1 MRIIILILTT
11 FCALFLSLFVVS
23 FLNDNTIRK
32 TPVKSAVTQ
41 EASSEKLTEFIGFLP
56 YWNAN
61 SLFPVY
67 DSYFSHIMYFG
78 ITVDSQGRVTKSG
91 PEWSVFN
98 SSYFFNLM
106 QRLDKK
112 KTKLSLVIK
121 QFDGDVI
128 NKFTSDPSA
137 SARLSSDLINL
148 IAEFDLDGI
157 NFDFEFDGST
167 QSLDSEKLSLFIEE
181 VSLALRKENPKIIL
195 SFDLSGQIIEK
206 EKSYDLEK
214 IGKIMDFVIIMG
226 YDYKT
231 PSSPFAGPVAPILG
245 EANEHTISE
254 AVAFVSSKIPSNKIV
269 LGMPLYGYEW
279 ETKDAAFK
287 SSAVA
292 GSGALA
298 SYSRSS
304 KILKDN
310 KAIKLQWDEKAMSP
324 WFVYKDEG
332 ATRQIYFE
340 NEESLIAKIK
350 FAQEMNLMGA
360 AFWALGYEGDNE
372 ALWKKLAG
380 N

>member
-1 MRIIILILTT
+1 MRIVTLILITL
-11 FCALFLSLFVVS
+11 CAIILSLFVVS
-23 FLNDNTIRK
+23 FLNDK
-32 TPVKSAVTQ
+32 TMKQIPAESVMTRGVSK
-41 EASSEKLTEFIGFLP
+41 EKPTEFIGFLP

-61 SLFPVY
+61 PLFPVY
-67 DSYFSHIMYFG
+67 GSYFSHIMYFG
-78 ITVDSQGRVTKSG
+78 VTVDARGRVVTSG
-91 PEWSVFN
+91 PEWSVIN
-98 SSYFFNLM
+98 SSYVFDLM
-106 QRLDKK
+106 QGLDKK
-112 KTKLSLVIK
+112 KTKLSLVVK
-121 QFDGDVI
+121 QFDGDII
-128 NKFTSDPSA
+128 NKFISDA
-137 SARLSSDLINL
+137 DAGARLSSDLINL
-148 IAEFDLDGI
+148 VDQFNLDGI

-167 QSLDSEKLSLFIEE
+167 QSLDREKFVLFIEE
-181 VSLALRKENPKIIL
+181 VSLALRKENPNIIL

-214 IGKIMDFVIIMG
+214 IGKVMDFVIIMG

-254 AVAFVSSKIPSNKIV
+254 AVAFVSSKIPSDKIV

-279 ETKDAAFK
+279 ETKDATFK
-287 SSAVA
+287 SSAA
-292 GSGALA
+292 ANSGAIA

-310 KAIKLQWDEKAMSP
+310 KTITLQWDEKAMSP
-324 WFVYKDEG
+324 WFAYKVDG
-332 ATRQIYFE
+332 VTRQIYFE
-340 NEESLIAKIK
+340 NEESLIAKLK
-350 FAQEMNLMGA
+350 FAQEMNLKGA

>member
-23 FLNDNTIRK
+23 FLNDKTIRK
-32 TPVKSAVTQ
+32 TLTKPAVTQ

-61 SLFPVY
+61 SLFPIY

-91 PEWSVFN
+91 AEWSVFN

-112 KTKLSLVIK
+112 KTKLSLVVK

-128 NKFTSDPSA
+128 NKFISDPSA
-137 SARLSSDLINL
+137 SARLSSDLTNL

-167 QSLDSEKLSLFIEE
+167 QSLDREKFALFIEG
-181 VSLALRKENPKIIL
+181 VSLALRKENPNIIL

-254 AVAFVSSKIPSNKIV
+254 AVAFVSSKISSDKIV

-279 ETKDAAFK
+279 ETKDATFK
-287 SSAVA
+287 SPTIAN
-292 GSGALA
+292 SGALA
-298 SYSRSS
+298 SYLRSS

-310 KAIKLQWDEKAMSP
+310 KAIKLQWDEKGMSP
-324 WFVYKDEG
+324 WFAYEVNG
-332 ATRQIYFE
+332 TMRQIYFE
-340 NEESLIAKIK
+340 NEESLVAKIK
-350 FAQEMNLMGA
+350 FAQEMNLKGA
-360 AFWALGYEGDNE
+360 AFWALGYEGNNE
-372 ALWKKLAG
+372 ALWKKLTG

>member
-23 FLNDNTIRK
+23 FLNDKTIRK
-32 TPVKSAVTQ
+32 TPVRSVTTK
-41 EASSEKLTEFIGFLP
+41 ESPKERLAEFIGFLP
-56 YWNAN
+56 YWNAS

-67 DSYFSHIMYFG
+67 HSYFSHIMYFG
-78 ITVDSQGRVTKSG
+78 ATIDSQGKVIKSG

-98 SSYFFNLM
+98 SSYVFDLM
-106 QRLDKK
+106 QRRDKN
-112 KTKLSLVIK
+112 KTKLSLVVK
-121 QFDGDVI
+121 QFDGAII
-128 NKFTSDPSA
+128 NKFISDKNA

-148 IAEFDLDGI
+148 VTQFNLDGI
-157 NFDFEFDGST
+157 NFDFEFDGTT
-167 QSLDSEKLSLFIEE
+167 QSLDKDKFAEFIEK
-181 VSLALRKENPKIIL
+181 VGVDLKKQYPNIIL

-254 AVAFVSSKIPSNKIV
+254 AVAFVSSKIPSGKII

-279 ETKDAAFK
+279 ETKDATFK
-287 SSAVA
+287 SPTITKSGAVA
-292 GSGALA
+292 
-298 SYSRSS
+298 SYTRSS

-310 KAIKLQWDEKAMSP
+310 TSIKLQWDEKGMSP
-324 WFVYKDEG
+324 WFAYKSEG
-332 ATRQIYFE
+332 VTKQVYFE
-340 NEESLIAKIK
+340 NEQSLITKIK
-350 FAQEMNLMGA
+350 FAQEMNLKGV

-372 ALWKKLAG
+372 AFWKKLTG

>member
-1 MRIIILILTT
+1 MRIIILILIT

-23 FLNDNTIRK
+23 FLND
-32 TPVKSAVTQ
+32 KSIQQQPAKPAVTK
-41 EASSEKLTEFIGFLP
+41 EASGEKLTEFIGFLP
-56 YWNAN
+56 YWNAS

-78 ITVDSQGRVTKSG
+78 ITVDSQGRLIKSG

-128 NKFTSDPSA
+128 NKFISDPSA
-137 SARLSSDLINL
+137 STRLSSDLANL
-148 IAEFDLDGI
+148 VTQFDLDGI

-167 QSLDSEKLSLFIEE
+167 QNLDRDKFSSFVEAVSLD
-181 VSLALRKENPKIIL
+181 LRKQYPNIIL
-195 SFDLSGQIIEK
+195 SFDFSGQVIEK

-214 IGKIMDFVIIMG
+214 IGKIMNFVIIMG

-231 PSSPFAGPVAPILG
+231 PSSPFVGPVAPILG

-279 ETKDAAFK
+279 ETKDATFK
-287 SSAVA
+287 SPTIAN
-292 GSGALA
+292 SGALA

-304 KILKDN
+304 KILKEN
-310 KAIKLQWDEKAMSP
+310 KAIKSQWDEKAVSP
-324 WFVYKDEG
+324 WFAYEVDG

-340 NEESLIAKIK
+340 NERSLLEKIK
-350 FAQEMNLMGA
+350 FAKETNLKGV